1 MSIFE
6 LFMLTC
12 SDTQTSEEIVHN
24 SPDGSLELERNP
36 DGLDAAIDWDAKNE
50 EDVQPVDVLVP
61 VVASHGG
68 IGNMDLLSV
77 RRPRARGLS
86 LGRHGVENVNV
97 WRVGE
102 RKIERQKK
110 GLGMGGAF
118 FLIRRAHLR
127 PTLGW
132 RKGFDRQ
139 RMYGEARRKANQK
152 AFAVSNHK
160 IPRSARSARGK
171 GLKGRGIEAGRS
183 NCFLFES
190 LPFGVL

>member
-1 MSIFE
+1 
-6 LFMLTC
+6 MLTC

-36 DGLDAAIDWDAKNE
+36 DGLDAAIDRDAKNE

-86 LGRHGVENVNV
+86 LGRHGVENVIV

-118 FLIRRAHLR
+118 FLI
-127 PTLGW
+127 
-132 RKGFDRQ
+132 
-139 RMYGEARRKANQK
+139 
-152 AFAVSNHK
+152 
-160 IPRSARSARGK
+160 
-171 GLKGRGIEAGRS
+171 
-183 NCFLFES
+183 
-190 LPFGVL
+190 